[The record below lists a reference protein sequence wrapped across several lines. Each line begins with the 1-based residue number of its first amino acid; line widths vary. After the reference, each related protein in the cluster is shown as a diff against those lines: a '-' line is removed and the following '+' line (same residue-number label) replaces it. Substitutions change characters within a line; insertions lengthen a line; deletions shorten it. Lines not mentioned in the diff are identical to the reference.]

1 MDYNF
6 TEEQKAL
13 RQELREFFAAEMK
26 NAPPGISE
34 GESIYDTDEAWAFNR
49 NMAKTLSEKGYLTM
63 AWPKEYGGQDASIID
78 QMIFSEVQAEY
89 GAPGVDGFGVKMFA
103 PTLMLYANDEQ
114 KQRLLVPIGKAD
126 VVYCQGWSEPDAGSD
141 LANVKTLA
149 LKDGDEYVINGQKL
163 WTTGAH
169 RSDRMFLLART
180 DPESTRSRGLSV
192 FSISMDSPGVEV
204 RPILFLNKS
213 HIYNE
218 VFLTDVR
225 VHESNRIGPEGDG
238 WRITRSTMNF
248 ERSGIAMFINAKQT
262 IKELVEYMKT
272 TKRNG
277 KYLYEDSSLR
287 RKLAKLYAET
297 EAGLSLCYRIA
308 YNQYTGGL
316 DIAPHIASA
325 SKVFGSEVRQRL
337 YMLGTEILG
346 LYSPL
351 NKSKYARLEGNMI
364 GAYQTVLIA
373 TISMGTS
380 EIQRNIIAWAGAELP
395 RFK

>member
-13 RQELREFFAAEMK
+13 RQELRDFFAAEMK
-26 NAPPGISE
+26 NAPAGISE
-34 GESIYDTDEAWAFNR
+34 GESIYDTDEAWAFTR
-49 NMAKTLSEKGYLTM
+49 YMAKTLSEKGYLTM
-63 AWPKEYGGQDASIID
+63 AWPKEYGGKDASIID
-78 QMIFSEVQAEY
+78 QMIFSEVQAEF
-89 GAPGVDGFGVKMFA
+89 GAPGVDAFGVKMFA
-103 PTLMLYANDEQ
+103 PTLMLFANDDQ
-114 KQRLLVPIGKAD
+114 KQRLLVPIGKAE

-141 LANVKTLA
+141 LAAVKTLA
-149 LKDGDEYVINGQKL
+149 IKDGDEYVINGQKL
-163 WTTGAH
+163 WTTGGH
-169 RSDRMFLLART
+169 RADRMFLLART

-192 FSISMDSPGVEV
+192 FSISMESPGVEV
-204 RPILFLNKS
+204 RPIMFLNNS

-218 VFLTDVR
+218 VFLTNVR
-225 VHESNRIGPEGDG
+225 VHESNRIGPEGEG

-248 ERSGIAMFINAKQT
+248 ERSGIGMFITAKKT
-262 IKELVEYMKT
+262 IEELVGYMKE
-272 TKRNG
+272 TKRDG
-277 KYLYEDSSLR
+277 RYLYEDSALR

-297 EAGLSLCYRIA
+297 EAGLALCYKIA
-308 YNQYTGGL
+308 YSQYTGGL
-316 DIAPHIASA
+316 DMAPHFASA
-325 SKVFGSEVRQRL
+325 SKVFGSEIRQRL
-337 YMLGTEILG
+337 YNLGTEILG

-351 NKSKYARLEGNMI
+351 NKSQYARLEGNMI